1 MLRSLAVSKAFRPVG
16 ACLPRGSFSN
26 HPLNSCFT
34 PKEPTSAGSLLTRGM
49 AATPLSLPEL
59 QPGFDAS
66 EVQFLLADKVNFLF
80 ERFFETEAGV
90 WILHTAAF
98 YTLLK
103 MFAHYFFWQPSVVK
117 HYQDRYAQSWQVGHH
132 LYGCNLKNPL
142 RK

>member
-1 MLRSLAVSKAFRPVG
+1 ML
-16 ACLPRGSFSN
+16 
-26 HPLNSCFT
+26 
-34 PKEPTSAGSLLTRGM
+34 
-49 AATPLSLPEL
+49 ATPLSLPEL

-66 EVQFLLADKVNFLF
+66 EVQFLLSDKVNFLF

-98 YTLLK
+98 YTVLK

-132 LYGCNLKNPL
+132 LYGSNLENSL